1 MWCMTN
7 RVPVSY
13 AVKVVEHTVC
23 VPQHIG
29 PDISMAI
36 PSQITLF
43 HFEIPTK
50 AVPTVIFT
58 LFIIIDIITD
68 SIPFPR
74 RLSTTY

>member
-1 MWCMTN
+1 MTN

-50 AVPTVIFT
+50 AVPTVVVTARNVALCLCNFRESHVKLDKNI
-58 LFIIIDIITD
+58 
-68 SIPFPR
+68 
-74 RLSTTY
+74 